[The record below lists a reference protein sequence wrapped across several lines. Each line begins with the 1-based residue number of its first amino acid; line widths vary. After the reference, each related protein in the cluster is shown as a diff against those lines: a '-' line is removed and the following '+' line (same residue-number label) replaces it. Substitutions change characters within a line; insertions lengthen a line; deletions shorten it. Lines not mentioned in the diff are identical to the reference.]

1 MLLIGSNVPHML
13 RSDEEVSFEQ
23 NEITETTTIHFT
35 IDILASFLQLPE
47 NIEIIALLEKANLGL
62 NILGKAKENVIN
74 ILKKMSFEQKTQR
87 LISLLQILHILSLNT
102 EYRSISGNTLKLFTN
117 KQDENRLNRIY
128 HYTLNN
134 FHREI
139 KLREIADIIHMAPN
153 AFCRYFKS
161 RTKKRYSQFLL
172 EVRVSHACKLLQET
186 DLNIGVISF
195 ESGFM
200 NLSNFNRHFKHIT
213 GKTPME
219 YKKIRYQT

>member
-1 MLLIGSNVPHML
+1 VYISEGTGTALIGDGIINIKKNDLLLIGSNVPHML

-102 EYRSISGNTLKLFTN
+102 DYR
-117 KQDENRLNRIY
+117 
-128 HYTLNN
+128 
-134 FHREI
+134 
-139 KLREIADIIHMAPN
+139 
-153 AFCRYFKS
+153 
-161 RTKKRYSQFLL
+161 
-172 EVRVSHACKLLQET
+172 
-186 DLNIGVISF
+186 
-195 ESGFM
+195 
-200 NLSNFNRHFKHIT
+200 
-213 GKTPME
+213 
-219 YKKIRYQT
+219 